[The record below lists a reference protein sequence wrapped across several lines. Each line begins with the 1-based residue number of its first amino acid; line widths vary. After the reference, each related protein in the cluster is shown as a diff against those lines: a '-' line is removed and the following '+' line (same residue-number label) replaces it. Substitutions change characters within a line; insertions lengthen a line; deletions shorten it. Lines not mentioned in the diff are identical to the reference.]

1 MKHPLEIDA
10 LQSIPILL
18 YTMQNGE
25 WMLPSIGDSLML
37 SPGALEI
44 EKGGWSGTVAT
55 PIAPA
60 TVFRKRGG
68 VLGVRFQ
75 PYSLS
80 SLLSLMH
87 V

>member
-1 MKHPLEIDA
+1 MENGCFLPLEIA
-10 LQSIPILL
+10 LGCLQELWK
-18 YTMQNGE
+18 QR
-25 WMLPSIGDSLML
+25 
-37 SPGALEI
+37 
-44 EKGGWSGTVAT
+44 KGGWSGTVAT
-55 PIAPA
+55 PTALA